1 MSATF
6 ETLTTTYE
14 NITPEIAKEYLG
26 RNSKNRV
33 VKPKSVEAYARDM
46 QHGDFKT
53 IHQGIAFD
61 TEGNLID
68 GQHRLLAIIL
78 SNTPVTMMVTRG
90 VPVDDGII
98 ATDRGVSRSVRDVMA
113 IENKNCAPTSD
124 SRVLSNPKIISAINQ
139 LVSMGYKKEKVTVSE
154 NKRIFENFKS
164 SITNI
169 FDNIVSRLGS
179 CGRAQMLAAAIAAA
193 ECGVDIDSITKFFNI
208 FYKDD
213 VGGCFDYNIQA
224 ALNWKR
230 QIDDAKIHKVQIDRK
245 KLYLGTQNAIYHF
258 VNNTGVSRIVAP
270 AEPRYDI
277 REKTEHALCVS

>member
-1 MSATF
+1 
-6 ETLTTTYE
+6 
-14 NITPEIAKEYLG
+14 
-26 RNSKNRV
+26 
-33 VKPKSVEAYARDM
+33 
-46 QHGDFKT
+46 
-53 IHQGIAFD
+53 
-61 TEGNLID
+61 
-68 GQHRLLAIIL
+68 
-78 SNTPVTMMVTRG
+78 
-90 VPVDDGII
+90 
-98 ATDRGVSRSVRDVMA
+98 MA
-113 IENKNCAPTSD
+113 IESKNCAPASD
-124 SRVLSNPKIISAINQ
+124 SRVLSNPKIIFAINQ
-139 LVSMGYKKEKVTVSE
+139 LVSMGYKKEKVTVLES
-154 NKRIFENFKS
+154 KRIFENFKG
-164 SITNI
+164 SITDI
-169 FDNIVSRLGS
+169 FDNIVSRLGT

-277 REKTEHALCVS
+277 GEKVEHALCVS